1 MVMINSRMVCPS
13 EFSLFK
19 DAMNLLY
26 PLIICSFSF
35 QQSAGLVNIPLMVAS
50 ILVWT
55 VQWEHTKTITN
66 ALSATHA
73 QQVRLHWAKEV
84 PQLMTAIVSD
94 TSQEGIICSISFR
107 KASTP
112 NWDIEWHFVIYF
124 ILIILAL
131 FSLSLILGDK
141 RFKNCYKP
149 IVENFRSPVPLY
161 NWGFLWI
168 SSSTIPWL
176 NHDENNYKFPTVDFE
191 DWTLSC

>member
-1 MVMINSRMVCPS
+1 MVMINSRMVCLL

-73 QQVRLHWAKEV
+73 QQVRLH
-84 PQLMTAIVSD
+84 
-94 TSQEGIICSISFR
+94 
-107 KASTP
+107 
-112 NWDIEWHFVIYF
+112 
-124 ILIILAL
+124 
-131 FSLSLILGDK
+131 
-141 RFKNCYKP
+141 
-149 IVENFRSPVPLY
+149 
-161 NWGFLWI
+161 
-168 SSSTIPWL
+168 
-176 NHDENNYKFPTVDFE
+176 
-191 DWTLSC
+191 